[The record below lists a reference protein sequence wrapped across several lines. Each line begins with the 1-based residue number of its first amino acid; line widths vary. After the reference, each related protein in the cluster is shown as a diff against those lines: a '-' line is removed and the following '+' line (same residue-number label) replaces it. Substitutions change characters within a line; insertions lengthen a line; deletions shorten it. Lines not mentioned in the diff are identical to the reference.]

1 MSITDGNGTAI
12 EPIGGWRIL
21 ANSADRKT
29 INLDAAPSAV
39 RKISIEDT
47 VGDASSSNTINAS
60 GDELIDGSA
69 SLTIST
75 DYQRV
80 VLESTGT
87 GWTVV
92 NTAVSGLNTDDSL
105 NLTADSIEMRNAFS
119 FPTDDG
125 TSGQV
130 IKTDG
135 SGVLTWQDES
145 AGNVTLVQT
154 LNTITGATGDVE
166 HDCTNSHIFYHSSM
180 SDDFTPN
187 FTEMDMSNGETTEA
201 VLILDQGSTGYRPE
215 AVKVD
220 STGSVLHWMGTSAP
234 TASSNAVD
242 MVEMKIMK
250 QSNSYT
256 TVAKYSKH
264 EVEIEAPSSL
274 SIPTGS
280 LLVYLDASDSTV
292 MVAPEQLV

>member
-47 VGDASSSNTINAS
+47 VGDASSSNITINAS

-166 HDCTNSHIFYHSSM
+166 HGVPTHTYSITAACLM
-180 SDDFTPN
+180 
-187 FTEMDMSNGETTEA
+187 
-201 VLILDQGSTGYRPE
+201 ILHQ
-215 AVKVD
+215 
-220 STGSVLHWMGTSAP
+220 TSP
-234 TASSNAVD
+234 KWICL
-242 MVEMKIMK
+242 MEKQLK
-250 QSNSYT
+250 QS
-256 TVAKYSKH
+256 
-264 EVEIEAPSSL
+264 
-274 SIPTGS
+274 
-280 LLVYLDASDSTV
+280 
-292 MVAPEQLV
+292 